1 MVVSQA
7 PVWGLVRAAEAENP
21 GRFVLLD
28 LAEGEDLAAVLPSVV
43 ASGEPEVA
51 WRGGAA
57 LVPRFRRREA
67 AQAGVE
73 PFGDGD
79 GTVLVTGGTGGLGAV
94 VARHLVVEHGVRHL
108 LLVSRRGPAAEGAE
122 ALRDELVELGAS
134 VAVAGCDVADRVAV
148 ERLLASVPLDRP
160 LSAVVHAAGVG
171 DSGLVGSLSAEQ
183 WDGVLRPKVDAAW
196 HLHELTR
203 EMPLLAFVLFSS
215 IGGSVA
221 AAGQANYA
229 AANVFLDALAQLRH
243 DEGLPATSVAFGLW
257 SGAGAGQALGEVDI
271 ARLRRQGLP
280 PLSVAEGL
288 RAFDAALASG
298 AATVTA
304 SHVDTA
310 ALRTRRGEMPAL
322 LRGLVPAS
330 RKLSRQAAGGGGD
343 AEGLKRQLS
352 GLEAQERARVLT
364 DMVRG
369 HVATVLGH
377 GSAES
382 VEADRN
388 FGELGFDSLTAVEL
402 RNQLNAATGLRLP
415 ATLVFDYPTAQD
427 VAAFVDSELMPE
439 AADTDGAGHEERVRR
454 VLTGIPL
461 SRLRDAGLLD
471 TLLELGGAP
480 AAPRDGAEDADRP
493 DQPDTIDAM
502 DKNDLIDM
510 AFNSLGLAGATWEEG
525 N

>member
-1 MVVSQA
+1 VSSGEGVVVSQA

-21 GRFVLLD
+21 GRFVLVD

-51 WRGGAA
+51 WRKGEM
-57 LVPRFRRREA
+57 LVPRLTRREPCEA
-67 AQAGVE
+67 PEVPSLGTDE
-73 PFGDGD
+73 

-134 VAVAGCDVADRVAV
+134 VVVAGCDVADRASV
-148 ERLLASVPLDRP
+148 EKLLASVPLDRP
-160 LSAVVHAAGVG
+160 LTAVIHAAGVG

-203 EMPLLAFVLFSS
+203 EMPLSAFVLFSS

-229 AANVFLDALAQLRH
+229 AANVFLDALAQHRH
-243 DEGLPATSVAFGLW
+243 EEGLPATSVAFGLW
-257 SGAGAGQALGEVDI
+257 SDTGMGGLLSQVDR
-271 ARLRRQGLP
+271 ARLLRQGLL
-280 PLSVAEGL
+280 PLSAAEGL

-298 AATVTA
+298 VATVTA
-304 SHVDTA
+304 SRVDNA
-310 ALRTRRGEMPAL
+310 ALRTRRGEIPAL

-330 RKLSRQAAGGGGD
+330 RKLSRQAAGGAD
-343 AEGLKRQLS
+343 ADGLKRQLT
-352 GLEAQERARVLT
+352 GLDPQERLDLLT
-364 DMVRG
+364 NLVRG
-369 HVATVLGH
+369 HVAAILGH
-377 GSAES
+377 GSADA

-388 FGELGFDSLTAVEL
+388 FNELGFDSLTAVEL

-415 ATLVFDYPTAQD
+415 ATLVFDYPTAQ
-427 VAAFVDSELMPE
+427 AAAEYM
-439 AADTDGAGHEERVRR
+439 AAQLSDDTDTTDPALREIDRLEELLSSVSDGERRRAVTVRLQSLLLKWTDGEPDSAS
-454 VLTGIPL
+454 VE
-461 SRLRDAGLLD
+461 SRIGSSSAEEIFAFIDNELD
-471 TLLELGGAP
+471 LH
-480 AAPRDGAEDADRP
+480 
-493 DQPDTIDAM
+493 
-502 DKNDLIDM
+502 
-510 AFNSLGLAGATWEEG
+510 
-525 N
+525 